1 MVYTCWLL
9 ASEWAF
15 IGLYRAIGIH
25 GVGADW
31 GLMNHEIAA
40 LVTNV
45 IFETLRIALL
55 AAAFDLCISV
65 GAERRAEAAAA
76 KEQAETESTPA

>member
-15 IGLYRAIGIH
+15 IGLYRTIGIH
-25 GVGADW
+25 GVGTDW

-40 LVTNV
+40 LATNV
-45 IFETLRIALL
+45 VFETLRIALL

-76 KEQAETESTPA
+76 DSKEQTESTPA

>member
-1 MVYTCWLL
+1 MVRT
-9 ASEWAF
+9 
-15 IGLYRAIGIH
+15 IGVR
-25 GVGADW
+25 GVGTDW
-31 GLMNHEIAA
+31 TLMNYEIAE

-65 GAERRAEAAAA
+65 GAERRAEVEAA
-76 KEQAETESTPA
+76 KKQAETESAPA